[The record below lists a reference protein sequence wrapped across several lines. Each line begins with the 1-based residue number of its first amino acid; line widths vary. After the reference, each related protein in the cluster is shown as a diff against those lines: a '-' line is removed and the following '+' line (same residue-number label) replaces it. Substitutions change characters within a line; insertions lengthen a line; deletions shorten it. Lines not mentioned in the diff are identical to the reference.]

1 MSDGTT
7 TTHEPINGGNGAI
20 CAVCAM
26 RRPVMLEGFSVPIA
40 IYTPAPWPCDAAKAE
55 AENARLRERV
65 AALLEGAEERADA
78 SDSLVLSLTDAL
90 ADAVLLIH
98 ETRHAG
104 EPAECAVRVCEIGK
118 QLVQAARQV
127 VVDNLAAALAQ
138 AGEGGAA

>member
-1 MSDGTT
+1 MSDGTTT

-65 AALLEGAEERADA
+65 AELDVMLGQACEAVNWLLDQDWPKDMDPGPGIR
-78 SDSLVLSLTDAL
+78 TDL
-90 ADAVLLIH
+90 AKWL
-98 ETRHAG
+98 
-104 EPAECAVRVCEIGK
+104 
-118 QLVQAARQV
+118 
-127 VVDNLAAALAQ
+127 AALAQ